1 MEITNVQFFADVD
14 FGVWIL
20 HYNYNKN
27 TYDFVFESTILIE
40 TLIDCGF
47 IKSSDGTLV
56 TIPVLTTA
64 DEYHEETYTL
74 EEFLPMMSNTSW
86 KDVATYIE
94 NSKK

>member
-1 MEITNVQFFADVD
+1 MEITSVEFQTIEGGFAL
-14 FGVWIL
+14 W
-20 HYNYNKN
+20 YNTK
-27 TYDFVFESTILIE
+27 TVLQAAFWEKDDLIQQLIE
-40 TLIDCGF
+40 TGF

-56 TIPVLTTA
+56 TVPVLTTA

-74 EEFLPMMSNTSW
+74 EEFLPMMSNSSW